1 MHKPQPAARHAQRAQ
16 QHWKTGVAHGKA
28 QRWPAAV
35 CEFARATTLAPLES
49 IYWLNLARAHARL
62 EQYAAAADAAR
73 KSFDLDRSCVLAA
86 RLLAEC
92 MVKQYRYAEAVTCF
106 EQLDPA
112 APRDHDLL
120 AAHGVALL
128 HSDRLRDAIAV
139 FFRALA
145 LKIDNPLVHYHMGL
159 AFKDLNM
166 KVEAAECFRTAVT
179 LDDGGVRILA
189 LALLVQESRQAC
201 QWGQLADDTRALRQA
216 ASTLHDAA
224 GGGLLSPFA
233 FLAVDCT
240 PAEQLSVGRWRA
252 TVLGDAVPRLP
263 ALPKQRAPGRI
274 RLGYLS
280 SDFYNHATAMLM
292 AELLERRD
300 ASRFEVFLYSHSRDD
315 GSALRARVMAACDHF
330 VDVTN
335 LGNAATSERIR
346 ADGIDILVDLKGHTR
361 DSRFEL
367 LAARPAPVQVSWL
380 GFPGTTGA
388 DYVDYVIG
396 DAVVTPLAH
405 AAHFSEKIAQM
416 PCSYQPN
423 DRQRAR
429 PASPGRAACGLPED
443 ALVLC
448 CFNQSYKLSPEV
460 LDAWARVMRS
470 APGGILWMLAW
481 NPQAEANL
489 LRELAQR
496 GVAASRVVFA
506 PKLLLDAHLARLRCA
521 DLFLDT
527 WPCNAHTTASE
538 ALWMGVPVLTLPGA
552 TFASRVA
559 ASLLRACE
567 LDELVCDSAD
577 AYVATAVALA
587 SDRGRLRALQRH
599 LDDKRLALPLFDT
612 DRYARDYEALLLR
625 MADRAAQGLP
635 PAHLEASQSAI

>member
-201 QWGQLADDTRALRQA
+201 QWEQLADDTRALRQA

-346 ADGIDILVDLKGHTR
+346 ADGIDIIVDLKGHTR

-367 LAARPAPVQVSWL
+367 LAARPAPVQGRL
-380 GFPGTTGA
+380 RRLRDRRRGG
-388 DYVDYVIG
+388 
-396 DAVVTPLAH
+396 H
-405 AAHFSEKIAQM
+405 AA
-416 PCSYQPN
+416 
-423 DRQRAR
+423 RAR
-429 PASPGRAACGLPED
+429 
-443 ALVLC
+443 
-448 CFNQSYKLSPEV
+448 
-460 LDAWARVMRS
+460 
-470 APGGILWMLAW
+470 
-481 NPQAEANL
+481 
-489 LRELAQR
+489 
-496 GVAASRVVFA
+496 
-506 PKLLLDAHLARLRCA
+506 
-521 DLFLDT
+521 
-527 WPCNAHTTASE
+527 
-538 ALWMGVPVLTLPGA
+538 
-552 TFASRVA
+552 
-559 ASLLRACE
+559 
-567 LDELVCDSAD
+567 
-577 AYVATAVALA
+577 
-587 SDRGRLRALQRH
+587 RALQRKDRADAV
-599 LDDKRLALPLFDT
+599 LVPAQRPAARAARVAGARGLRLARRRTGAVLLQPVVQAVAPG
-612 DRYARDYEALLLR
+612 ARRVGARHAQRSRRDSVDAGVEPAGRGQL
-625 MADRAAQGLP
+625 AA
-635 PAHLEASQSAI
+635 